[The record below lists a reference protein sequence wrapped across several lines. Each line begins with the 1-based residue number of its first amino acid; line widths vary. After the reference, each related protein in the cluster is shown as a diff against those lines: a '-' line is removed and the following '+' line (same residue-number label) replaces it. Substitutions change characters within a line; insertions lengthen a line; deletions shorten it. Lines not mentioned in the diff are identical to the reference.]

1 VLSFGSKINY
11 NACTSTWNFK
21 IFSGPPLKEEGKIE
35 EEREWWGRGGDG
47 RNGGYGRG
55 LGGGGRQV
63 YDHAKFKIFLGKDPW
78 IHRFEGLGRPWGHDR
93 EGHGHGR
100 EEA

>member
-1 VLSFGSKINY
+1 MHPQSSPMVVI
-11 NACTSTWNFK
+11 
-21 IFSGPPLKEEGKIE
+21 P
-35 EEREWWGRGGDG
+35 
-47 RNGGYGRG
+47 NGGSAPVNRYIQ
-55 LGGGGRQV
+55 LSIVYMKALEATGGGWGGRQV